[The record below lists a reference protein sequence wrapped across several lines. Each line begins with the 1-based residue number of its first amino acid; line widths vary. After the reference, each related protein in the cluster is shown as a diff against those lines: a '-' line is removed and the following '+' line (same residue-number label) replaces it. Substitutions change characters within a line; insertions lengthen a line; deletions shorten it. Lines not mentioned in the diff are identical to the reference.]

1 MMSERQAFENRE
13 LLELQTI
20 LPCIVQ
26 KFIRSA
32 YESQQLLEFA
42 RSASADMLSLIKL
55 TARNSANQPITKIH
69 QFFSRDLALENDYLR
84 QESKILCMCMA
95 WGRAGSIR

>member
-26 KFIRSA
+26 KFMRSA
-32 YESQQLLEFA
+32 YESQQLLEFT
-42 RSASADMLSLIKL
+42 RSASADMLSPIKL

-69 QFFSRDLALENDYLR
+69 QLFIRDLALENDYQR
-84 QESKILCMCMA
+84 QEHKR
-95 WGRAGSIR
+95 WDGRKKESVPS